1 MDDNVSLDAMIAAG
15 LQGAELGRAHGRRWP
30 GCSVAFKIQQ
40 ALDIARSDLDTKTR
54 LRRLYDEVGATLNV
68 PETVGAAFGLLAMA
82 EGDPKET
89 AILAANLSG
98 DADTIGAIACA
109 MAGTYAGFDAIPADD
124 VAMLENDP
132 VFREYDVPGI
142 AAGLETLINRS

>member
-1 MDDNVSLDAMIAAG
+1 
-15 LQGAELGRAHGRRWP
+15 
-30 GCSVAFKIQQ
+30 
-40 ALDIARSDLDTKTR
+40 
-54 LRRLYDEVGATLNV
+54 
-68 PETVGAAFGLLAMA
+68 MA

-124 VAMLENDP
+124 VAMLDNDP

-142 AAGLETLINRS
+142 AAGLETLINKS